1 MQFGWGRSDLSV
13 RPHCLCMAI
22 QRAKVNTMMITR
34 DMFIAD
40 ILQKYPQTLPVF
52 KQFKLD
58 CYECQIADLETLE
71 HGASVHLLSID
82 DLLEALNR
90 TVTQSHQAH

>member
-1 MQFGWGRSDLSV
+1 
-13 RPHCLCMAI
+13 
-22 QRAKVNTMMITR
+22 MITR

-40 ILQKYPQTLPVF
+40 ILQKYPQTLSVF

-82 DLLEALNR
+82 LLLQALNDA
-90 TVTQSHQAH
+90 VGE

>member
-1 MQFGWGRSDLSV
+1 MQFSGDEPISRLVPAGLR
-13 RPHCLCMAI
+13 MAI
-22 QRAKVNTMMITR
+22 QRAQVNTMMITR

-40 ILQKYPQTLPVF
+40 ILRKFPQTLPIF

-71 HGASVHLLSID
+71 HGASVHLLSIE

-90 TVTQSHQAH
+90 TVTQSHQAN